1 MGMAIEMAMG
11 CPHEDAPV
19 VARSRS
25 LMRVGLVEHL
35 NHTRFKLLELSV
47 SWNDAFGG
55 CGPTQV
61 HGAAR
66 STAVFHTETR
76 AIHANQVAS
85 DSSRFCASAGGCGV
99 DGVLHGRL
107 GWILD
112 RPEAGSATSGMG
124 QKLSLECVA
133 IS

>member
-1 MGMAIEMAMG
+1 
-11 CPHEDAPV
+11 
-19 VARSRS
+19 
-25 LMRVGLVEHL
+25 MRVGLVEHL

-55 CGPTQV
+55 RRRNRAHGPAHPNSACQ
-61 HGAAR
+61 
-66 STAVFHTETR
+66 TETR
-76 AIHANQVAS
+76 AIHANRVAS
-85 DSSRFCASAGGCGV
+85 DSSRFCALAGGCRV